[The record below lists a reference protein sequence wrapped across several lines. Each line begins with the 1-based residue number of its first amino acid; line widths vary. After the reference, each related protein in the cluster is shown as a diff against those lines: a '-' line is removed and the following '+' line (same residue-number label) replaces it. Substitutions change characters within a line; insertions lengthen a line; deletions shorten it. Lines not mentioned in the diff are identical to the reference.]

1 MVIRKKD
8 KTKRTNK
15 YLQRLQET
23 KDEAIK
29 TKDEFGYYIPPQLR
43 WRGDNYVCFMFIVLM
58 TSLFKIPQ
66 VERLFQI
73 ISYLLKRGKTNFF
86 CMILLLIYI
95 LYHTINKKKERE
107 KSFLFCLYDS
117 AINIHLFMLGN

>member
-29 TKDEFGYYIPPQLR
+29 TKDELGYYIPPQLR
-43 WRGDNYVCFMFIVLM
+43 WRGDNYVYC
-58 TSLFKIPQ
+58 TDDK
-66 VERLFQI
+66 
-73 ISYLLKRGKTNFF
+73 
-86 CMILLLIYI
+86 LI
-95 LYHTINKKKERE
+95 
-107 KSFLFCLYDS
+107 
-117 AINIHLFMLGN
+117 